1 MSNPFDDLIPK
12 ADGADPGNQANP
24 FADLT
29 PQANAQNAA
38 SKDNGAFMAGVDQFN
53 RAFDRV
59 AEGTLALIGT
69 KTFKQKIIDMQKRK
83 EYDADASFKQH
94 PIAGSIG
101 MGLGEG
107 AKWAAYG
114 GPSSLSGGIL
124 ASAAK
129 TSVQQ
134 GLLGYASAP
143 ADASGDEKLNN
154 AMNNAAIGATTVGI
168 LKGGP
173 MLYNKAAPIA
183 QQAISNPKIQ
193 TVYKAIK
200 WGAGLLGV
208 SGGIK
213 NLFN

>member
-1 MSNPFDDLIPK
+1 MPNPFDDLIPK
-12 ADGADPGNQANP
+12 ANGADPENQTNP
-24 FADLT
+24 FSDLM
-29 PQANAQNAA
+29 PKQNAT
-38 SKDNGAFMAGVDQFN
+38 STPDQGAFMAGVDQFN

-69 KTFKQKIIDMQKRK
+69 KTLRQKVIDMQKRK
-83 EYDADASFKQH
+83 EHAATVSFKQH

-114 GPSSLSGGIL
+114 GPSSLTGGVL
-124 ASAAK
+124 ASTAK
-129 TSVQQ
+129 TAVQQ

-154 AMNNAAIGATTVGI
+154 AMNNAAIGATAVGA

-173 MLYNKAAPIA
+173 ALYNKAAPIA
-183 QQAISNPKIQ
+183 QQVAANPKVQSI
-193 TVYKAIK
+193 YKTAK

-213 NLFN
+213 SLFN